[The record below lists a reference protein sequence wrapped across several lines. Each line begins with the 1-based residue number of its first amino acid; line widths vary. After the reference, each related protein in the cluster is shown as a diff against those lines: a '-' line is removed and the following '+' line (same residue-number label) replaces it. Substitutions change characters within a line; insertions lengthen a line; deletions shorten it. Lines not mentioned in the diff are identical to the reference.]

1 MIDPSSVA
9 QRAIPSFPSV
19 STNLAV
25 SLANQGYF
33 DGTSCHRLT
42 TGAGLQVL
50 QCGDG
55 YSAEFWTNGLWKV
68 TECSL
73 SPHDGLED
81 VSDLIADVEHLEE
94 PMIRVTMFVG

>member
-1 MIDPSSVA
+1 VT
-9 QRAIPSFPSV
+9 RRWY
-19 STNLAV
+19 LA
-25 SLANQGYF
+25 LPIEYPP
-33 DGTSCHRLT
+33 
-42 TGAGLQVL
+42 QVL